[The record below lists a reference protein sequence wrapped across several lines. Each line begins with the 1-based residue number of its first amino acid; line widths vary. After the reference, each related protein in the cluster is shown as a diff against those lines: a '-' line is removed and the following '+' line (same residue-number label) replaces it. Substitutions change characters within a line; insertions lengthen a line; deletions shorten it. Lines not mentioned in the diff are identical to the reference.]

1 MKAKY
6 YFKSISS
13 EAEEL
18 KVKSYGVDIMTFKK
32 EDFNGS
38 WDNLVEK
45 QYDLSPYSSA
55 DLSKI
60 VSIGEEDHDAE
71 YPGELKEK
79 WYEYARNKIHE
90 DFFQNTERLAEI
102 DTSRPVELM
111 NSFLIDTSK
120 KLYDFITKAG
130 KIPSYKNYL
139 FDLSTLNL
147 ADDFNY
153 DKNSSN
159 ARRLVDTDG
168 YTIQNAVTDKAI
180 GSYIVKLPKIPASF
194 TDYTNAFSG
203 FKNLRDISNLDTSQ
217 TVYLNS
223 AFYNDSQLSDIS
235 NVNFENIE
243 AMPNAFRGTGIEF
256 LPDLYLPKVTNIEAA
271 FSNCN
276 KLKSVGNIIFN
287 PDSNPIA
294 LGSFINSSI
303 LEEIGDIKNCP
314 SSTTNDPRLIYSNN
328 LKKVG
333 NISTTENTKGNRTW
347 SIIYC
352 RIHSDGIHIESIYS
366 PNKICKPIV
375 FTTTSG
381 TSGTIGTIGTINYLG
396 PCTMGNASYPY
407 GPLYVPI
414 KEGVAISINYGEY
427 STWSQNSTG
436 LNTWVDYTQYPNNYT
451 KIITKTELE
460 YKSHIDTIVSSIS
473 KDLELDVL
481 QAVDD
486 YPYDI
491 SIDKITNTPTIAACT
506 DLKNC
511 TKASASFTDGKI
523 VIHLEAKVTDTTVVE
538 FKVPITNIE
547 YDATILGH
555 PFHGKTNVNV
565 NVSIDFTVTEDASIQ
580 ILIEDDKSEEQT
592 EQNT

>member
-18 KVKSYGVDIMTFKK
+18 KVKSYGVDIMTFRK
-32 EDFNGS
+32 EDFNDS

-60 VSIGEEDHDAE
+60 VSTGEEDHDAE

-111 NSFLIDTSK
+111 NSSLIDTSK

-130 KIPSYKNYL
+130 KIPSYSKYL
-139 FDLSTLNL
+139 FDLSNLNL

-153 DKNSSN
+153 DKNNSN
-159 ARRLVDTDG
+159 ARKLIDADG
-168 YTIQNAVTDKAI
+168 YTIQNAFGNIAI
-180 GSYIVKLPKIPASF
+180 KSYIVKLPKIPASF
-194 TDYTNAFSG
+194 TDYTNAFSD
-203 FKNLRDISNLDTSQ
+203 FKNLKDISNLDTSQ
-217 TVYLNS
+217 AVCLTK
-223 AFYNDSQLSDIS
+223 AFYYNSQLSDIS
-235 NVNFENIE
+235 NANFENIIE
-243 AMPNAFRGTGIEF
+243 MNNAFYGAGIES
-256 LPDLYLPKVTNIEAA
+256 LPDLYLPKVTNIAGA

-276 KLKSVGNIIFN
+276 KLKSIGNIIFN
-287 PDSNPIA
+287 ASSGPIA
-294 LGSFINSSI
+294 LSDFINSTT

-314 SSTTNDPRLIYSNN
+314 GSTINDIRLIYSGK

-333 NISTTENTKGNRTW
+333 NISATKNIETSYTW
-347 SIIYC
+347 AIINC
-352 RIHSDGIHIESIYS
+352 VPHSDGLHIESIYS
-366 PNKICKPIV
+366 LNNICKPIL
-375 FTTTSG
+375 FNG
-381 TSGTIGTIGTINYLG
+381 TSGTINYLG
-396 PCTMGNASYPY
+396 PCTMGYITYSYS
-407 GPLYVPI
+407 PLSLPI
-414 KEGVAISINYGEY
+414 KEGVAISINYGGY
-427 STWSQNSTG
+427 SSWHQSSTG
-436 LNTWVDYTQYPNNYT
+436 LNTWVDYTQQPNNYT
-451 KIITKTELE
+451 RIITKTELE
-460 YKSHIDTIVSSIS
+460 YKSHIDTSVSSIS
-473 KDLELDVL
+473 KDIELDVL
-481 QAVDD
+481 QIADD

-506 DLKNC
+506 GLKNC
-511 TKASASFTDGKI
+511 TKASASFANGKI
-523 VIHLEAKVTDTTVVE
+523 IIHFEAKVTDTTITE

-547 YDATILGH
+547 YDATILDH

-565 NVSIDFTVTEDASIQ
+565 NVTIDFTVTEDANLQ
-580 ILIEDDKSEEQT
+580 ILIEDDEPE

>member
-32 EDFNGS
+32 EDFNDS

-60 VSIGEEDHDAE
+60 VSTGEEDHDAE

-111 NSFLIDTSK
+111 NSSLIDTSK

-130 KIPSYKNYL
+130 KIPSYNKYL
-139 FDLSTLNL
+139 FDLSNLNL

-153 DKNSSN
+153 DKNN
-159 ARRLVDTDG
+159 PKARMLVDTDK
-168 YTIQNAVTDKAI
+168 YTIQDAFGNIAI
-180 GSYIVKLPKIPASF
+180 KSYIVKLPKIPASF
-194 TDYTNAFSG
+194 TDYTNAFSEL
-203 FKNLRDISNLDTSQ
+203 KNLKDISNLNTNQ
-217 TVYLNS
+217 TVYLAN

-243 AMPNAFRGTGIEF
+243 TMNNAFYGTGIES
-256 LPDLYLPKVTNIEAA
+256 LPDLYLPKVTNIARA
-271 FSNCN
+271 FSDCN

-287 PDSNPIA
+287 PDSNPIN
-294 LGSFINSSI
+294 LSDFINSST

-314 SSTTNDPRLIYSNN
+314 SSTTNNPRLIYSEN

-333 NISTTENTKGNRTW
+333 NISVTENTEGIYTW
-347 SIIYC
+347 SIIHC

-366 PNKICKPIV
+366 PNNICKPIV
-375 FTTTSG
+375 FATTSG
-381 TSGTIGTIGTINYLG
+381 TSGTSGTINYLG
-396 PCTMGNASYPY
+396 PCTMGNASYSY

-414 KEGVAISINYGEY
+414 KEGVAISINYGGY
-427 STWSQNSTG
+427 SNWSQNSTG

-451 KIITKTELE
+451 KIITKTKLE
-460 YKSHIDTIVSSIS
+460 YKSHIDTSISSIS
-473 KDLELDVL
+473 KDIEIDIL
-481 QAVDD
+481 QVAND

-491 SIDKITNTPTIAACT
+491 SIDKITNNPTIAACT

-523 VIHLEAKVTDTTVVE
+523 VVHLEAKVTDTTVVE
-538 FKVPITNIE
+538 FKVPITDIE

-565 NVSIDFTVTEDASIQ
+565 NASIDFTVTEDANLQ
-580 ILIEDDKSEEQT
+580 ILIEDDESEEQA

>member
-32 EDFNGS
+32 EDFNDS

-60 VSIGEEDHDAE
+60 VSTGEEDHDAE

-111 NSFLIDTSK
+111 NSSLIDTSK
-120 KLYDFITKAG
+120 KLYVFITKAG
-130 KIPSYKNYL
+130 KIPSYNKYL
-139 FDLSTLNL
+139 FDLSNLNL

-153 DKNSSN
+153 DKNNSK
-159 ARRLVDTDG
+159 ARKLVDTDG
-168 YTIQNAVTDKAI
+168 YTIQDAFSNAAI
-180 GSYIVKLPKIPASF
+180 KKYIVKLPKIPASF
-194 TDYTNAFSG
+194 TDYTNAFSEL
-203 FKNLRDISNLDTSQ
+203 KNLKDISNLNTNQ
-217 TVYLNS
+217 TVCLNS

-243 AMPNAFRGTGIEF
+243 TMNSAFYDTGIES
-256 LPDLYLPKVTNIEAA
+256 LPDLYLPKVTNIAGA
-271 FSNCN
+271 FSDCN

-294 LGSFINSSI
+294 LDSFINSST

-314 SSTTNDPRLIYSNN
+314 SSTTNDPRLIYSKN

-333 NISTTENTKGNRTW
+333 NISITKNTKGIYTW
-347 SIIYC
+347 SIIHC

-366 PNKICKPIV
+366 PNNICKPIV
-375 FTTTSG
+375 FATTSG
-381 TSGTIGTIGTINYLG
+381 TGGTINYLG
-396 PCTMGNASYPY
+396 PCTMGNASYAY

-414 KEGVAISINYGEY
+414 KEGVAISINYGGY
-427 STWSQNSTG
+427 SNWSQKSTG

-451 KIITKTELE
+451 KIITKTKLE
-460 YKSHIDTIVSSIS
+460 YKSHIDTSISSIS
-473 KDLELDVL
+473 KDIEIDIL
-481 QAVDD
+481 QVAND
-486 YPYDI
+486 YPYEI
-491 SIDKITNTPTIAACT
+491 SIDKITMINSIGDIT
-506 DLKNC
+506 DAKNC
-511 TKASASFTDGKI
+511 KNVKISFIDNKVMLHFEAEAADNLVATFTCTLDG
-523 VIHLEAKVTDTTVVE
+523 
-538 FKVPITNIE
+538 IE

-565 NVSIDFTVTEDASIQ
+565 NASIDFTVTEDANLQ
-580 ILIEDDKSEEQT
+580 ILIEDDESEEQA

>member
-18 KVKSYGVDIMTFKK
+18 KVKSYGVDIMTFRK
-32 EDFNGS
+32 EDFNDS

-60 VSIGEEDHDAE
+60 VSTGEEDHDAQ

-90 DFFQNTERLAEI
+90 DFFQNTERLAEV
-102 DTSRPVELM
+102 DTSKPIELM
-111 NSFLIDTSK
+111 NSSLIDTSK
-120 KLYDFITKAG
+120 KLYDFIIKAG
-130 KIPSYKNYL
+130 KIPSYSKYL
-139 FDLSTLNL
+139 FDLSNLNL
-147 ADDFNY
+147 ADKFIY
-153 DKNSSN
+153 DKNNSN
-159 ARRLVDTDG
+159 ARRLIDTDG
-168 YTIQNAVTDKAI
+168 YTIQNAFGNIAI
-180 GSYIVKLPKIPASF
+180 KSYIVKLPKIPAAF
-194 TDYTNAFSG
+194 TDYTSAFSE
-203 FKNLRDISNLDTSQ
+203 FKNLKDISNLDTSQ
-217 TVYLNS
+217 AVCLTK

-235 NVNFENIE
+235 NANFENIIE
-243 AMPNAFRGTGIEF
+243 MNSAFYNTGIQS
-256 LPDLYLPKVTNIEAA
+256 LPDLRLPKVTNIAGA

-276 KLKSVGNIIFN
+276 KLKSIGNIIFN
-287 PDSNPIA
+287 ASSGPIG
-294 LGSFINSSI
+294 LSDFINSTT

-314 SSTTNDPRLIYSNN
+314 GPTSNDIRLIYSSK

-333 NISTTENTKGNRTW
+333 NISATENIEISYTW
-347 SIIYC
+347 AIINC
-352 RIHSDGIHIESIYS
+352 VPHSDGIHIESIYS
-366 PNKICKPIV
+366 INNICKPIL
-375 FTTTSG
+375 FNG
-381 TSGTIGTIGTINYLG
+381 TSGTINYLG
-396 PCTMGNASYPY
+396 PCTMGYITYAYS
-407 GPLYVPI
+407 PLSLPI
-414 KEGVAISINYGEY
+414 KEGVAISINYGGY
-427 STWSQNSTG
+427 SGWHQSSTG
-436 LNTWVDYTQYPNNYT
+436 LNTWVDYTQYPNNST

-460 YKSHIDTIVSSIS
+460 YKSHIDTSVSSIS
-473 KDLELDVL
+473 KDIELDVL
-481 QAVDD
+481 QVEDD

-491 SIDKITNTPTIAACT
+491 SIDKITNIPTIAACA

-511 TKASASFTDGKI
+511 TKASALFANGKI
-523 VIHLEAKVTDTTVVE
+523 VIHFEAKVTDTTVTE

-565 NVSIDFTVTEDASIQ
+565 NVAIDFTVTEDANLQ
-580 ILIEDDKSEEQT
+580 ILIEDDESEEQT

>member
-32 EDFNGS
+32 EDFNDS

-60 VSIGEEDHDAE
+60 VSTGEEDHDAE

-111 NSFLIDTSK
+111 NSSLIDTSK
-120 KLYDFITKAG
+120 KLYVFITKAG
-130 KIPSYKNYL
+130 KIPSYNKYL
-139 FDLSTLNL
+139 FDLSNLNL

-153 DKNSSN
+153 DKNNSK
-159 ARRLVDTDG
+159 ARKLVDTDG
-168 YTIQNAVTDKAI
+168 YTIQDAFSNAAI
-180 GSYIVKLPKIPASF
+180 KKYIVKLPKIPASF
-194 TDYTNAFSG
+194 TDYTNAFSEL
-203 FKNLRDISNLDTSQ
+203 KNLKDISNLNTNQ
-217 TVYLNS
+217 TVCLNS

-243 AMPNAFRGTGIEF
+243 TMNSAFYDTGIES
-256 LPDLYLPKVTNIEAA
+256 LPDLYLPKVTNIAGA
-271 FSNCN
+271 FSDCN

-294 LGSFINSSI
+294 LDSFINSST

-314 SSTTNDPRLIYSNN
+314 SSTTNDPRLIYSKN

-333 NISTTENTKGNRTW
+333 NISITKNTKGIYTW
-347 SIIYC
+347 SIIHC

-366 PNKICKPIV
+366 PNNICKPIV
-375 FTTTSG
+375 FATTSG
-381 TSGTIGTIGTINYLG
+381 TRGIINYLG
-396 PCTMGNASYPY
+396 PCTMGNASYAY

-414 KEGVAISINYGEY
+414 KEGVAISINYGGY
-427 STWSQNSTG
+427 SNWSQKSTG

-451 KIITKTELE
+451 KIITKTKLE
-460 YKSHIDTIVSSIS
+460 YKSHIDTSISSIS
-473 KDLELDVL
+473 KDIEIDIL
-481 QAVDD
+481 QVAND
-486 YPYDI
+486 YPYEI
-491 SIDKITNTPTIAACT
+491 SIDKITMINSIGDIT
-506 DLKNC
+506 DAKNC
-511 TKASASFTDGKI
+511 KNVKISFIDNKVMLHFEAEAADNLVATFTCTLDG
-523 VIHLEAKVTDTTVVE
+523 
-538 FKVPITNIE
+538 IE

-565 NVSIDFTVTEDASIQ
+565 NASIDFTVTEDANLQ
-580 ILIEDDKSEEQT
+580 ILIEDDESEEQA